1 MGTDLKDLAI
11 SYWRL
16 EKWVASAPVDKKLAA
31 TSSLRNIKKFLDD
44 SKVVIVDPVGQ
55 PYDAGMAVDVVR
67 NNMDEDDDTT
77 PIISETVKPIVMQ
90 NDSVIMFGQV
100 IIGKE
105 VKAAPTL
112 KSTAEICEPEQ
123 ANSDTI
129 SSNNAVDHKK
139 ERVKSSIWVKFAAIV
154 LLLSFCLSVGSFALQ
169 MLSLNKP
176 QESVKD
182 EIVSISTQLNEIK
195 AELLT
200 DDMSTELLSKVDK
213 LLEEISSLENYDDA
227 ALVEKVNNL
236 IAEVEALKNADQ
248 SEGVQFIRHVVVA
261 GESLA
266 SICKKYGVDYYEVKR
281 ELLNLNNISDEN
293 KIYVGQ
299 VIYIPKV

>member
-1 MGTDLKDLAI
+1 MGTDVKDLAI

-105 VKAAPTL
+105 VKVAPAL
-112 KSTAEICEPEQ
+112 KSTAETCEPEQ
-123 ANSDTI
+123 VNSDTP
-129 SSNNAVDHKK
+129 SSNNADDHTK
-139 ERVKSSIWVKFAAIV
+139 EKVKSNMWVKIAAVV
-154 LLLSFCLSVGSFALQ
+154 LLLSLCLSAGSFVMQ

-182 EIVSISTQLNEIK
+182 EIASISTQLNEIK
-195 AELLT
+195 AELST
-200 DDMSTELLSKVDK
+200 NDISTELQTKLDK

-227 ALVEKVNNL
+227 ALVEKVDNL
-236 IAEVEALKNADQ
+236 IAEVEALKNTDQ
-248 SEGVQFIRHVVVA
+248 SEGVQFIRHAVVA
-261 GESLA
+261 GDSLA
-266 SICKKYGVDYYEVKR
+266 SICKKYGVNYYEVKR
-281 ELLNLNNISDEN
+281 ELLNFNNISDEN
-293 KIYVGQ
+293 EIYVGQ